1 MFGEAF
7 GLYTHIRKNR
17 FRSRVLLA
25 GLFVLSYL
33 ASFAVILIWLG
44 VQGVPR
50 NVDILRY
57 TTGVFLT
64 ALPFVTVGIAIWI
77 FIGYRANV
85 GIVASLTGARSL
97 ERTDAPR
104 IYELMEN
111 LCISRGMKT
120 PKLMI
125 VEDQAL
131 NAFASGVNEKQYT
144 VTLTRGLI
152 DNLDERELEA
162 VIAHELTHIRNE
174 DVKLMI
180 VAVVIAGVI
189 SFIAEIAFRSFRFSG
204 SSRSSS
210 SSSNDKSGAAAFII
224 VGILVLAVAGIL
236 ASVIRFSL
244 SRSRE
249 YLADAG
255 AVELTKNPDALISAL
270 LKISG
275 RADLE
280 GVPSGVMDMCIENDP
295 DDVSDIFSTH
305 PSISKRVQALV
316 NYAGGR
322 EPAPPKLPDR
332 PTLPSIVESRGPW
345 GTARPARG
353 PWADG

>member
-1 MFGEAF
+1 MVGPTF
-7 GLYTHIRKNR
+7 GLYTHIRRNR
-17 FRSRVLLA
+17 FRSRMLLG
-25 GLFVLSYL
+25 GLFVLAWI
-33 ASFAVILIWLG
+33 ASFAAILIWLG
-44 VQGVPR
+44 VYGVPR
-50 NVDILRY
+50 GVDPRGY
-57 TTGVFLT
+57 VMQTFVF
-64 ALPFVTVGIAIWI
+64 AFPFVTVGVAIWI

-85 GIVASLTGARSL
+85 GIISSLTGAKEMSRS
-97 ERTDAPR
+97 DAPK
-104 IYELMEN
+104 IYAMLEN
-111 LCISRGMKT
+111 LCISRGMTT
-120 PKLMI
+120 PRLMI
-125 VEDQAL
+125 VDDPAL

-152 DNLDERELEA
+152 ENLTDPEIEA

-189 SFIAEIAFRSFRFSG
+189 SFVAEIAFRSLRFSG

-210 SSSNDKSGAAAFII
+210 GSDKSNAGLLIV
-224 VGILVLAVAGIL
+224 VGILVLAVAGLL

-249 YLADAG
+249 YMADAG
-255 AVELTKNPDALISAL
+255 AVELTKNPDAMISAL

-280 GVPSGVMDMCIENDP
+280 GVPSGVMDMCFENDP
-295 DDVSDIFSTH
+295 DDMSDIFSTH

-316 NYAGGR
+316 NNAGGR
-322 EPAPPKLPDR
+322 LPAPARIPDR
-332 PTLPSIVESRGPW
+332 PDLPSIVVSHGPW
-345 GTARPARG
+345 AEGPKPGRG